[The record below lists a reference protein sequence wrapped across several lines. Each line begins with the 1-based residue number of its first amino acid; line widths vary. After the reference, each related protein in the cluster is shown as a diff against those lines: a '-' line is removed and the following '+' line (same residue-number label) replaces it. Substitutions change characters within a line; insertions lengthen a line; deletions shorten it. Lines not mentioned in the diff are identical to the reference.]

1 MRRPIVIVGSIN
13 MDLMLRCR
21 HLPKPGE
28 TVQGSD
34 FCTVPGGKGANQA
47 VAAARLGAPVALVGC
62 VGADV
67 FGQQATA
74 ALRAEGVDLT
84 QLQMIAGIATGIAM
98 VQVDESGENSIV
110 LVAGAN
116 HALGTT
122 HVEAATAQIASA
134 ALLVCQ
140 LETPLPAVQC
150 AIEIAFAAGV
160 PVLLNPAPAIAL
172 PDALLR
178 MVTWLVP
185 NEGEA
190 ALLSGVSINGV
201 AGAAEAAQTLVSR
214 GAENVLITLGRHGVV
229 AANAQ
234 GSSHHAALPARPVD
248 TTGAGDT
255 FVGALAAALAQSKN
269 LREAVVVAQQAAAHS
284 VEHRGAQASM
294 PRSADL
300 NLRLSFN
307 LVRQDA
313 TP

>member
-13 MDLMLRCR
+13 MDLMLRCQ
-21 HLPKPGE
+21 HLPQPGE

-67 FGQQATA
+67 FGQQATT
-74 ALRAEGVDLT
+74 ALQAEGVDLA
-84 QLQMIAGIATGIAM
+84 QLHVMAGIATGIAM
-98 VQVDESGENSIV
+98 VQVEESGENCIV
-110 LVAGAN
+110 LAAGAN
-116 HALGTT
+116 HALRTT
-122 HVEAATAQIASA
+122 HVQTAAALIAGA

-140 LETPLPAVQC
+140 LESPLPAVQC

-160 PVLLNPAPAIAL
+160 PVLLNPAPAAPL

-185 NEGEA
+185 NAGEA
-190 ALLSGVSINGV
+190 ALLAGVSIEGR
-201 AGAAEAAQTLVSR
+201 AGAAEAGQTLVSR
-214 GAENVLITLGRHGVV
+214 GADNVLITLGRHGVV
-229 AANAQ
+229 MADAQ
-234 GSSHHAALPARPVD
+234 GSSHRAAQFARPVD

-269 LREAVVVAQQAAAHS
+269 LRQAVDFAQQAAAYS

-294 PRSADL
+294 PHLADL
-300 NLRLSFN
+300 SLSPNLL
-307 LVRQDA
+307 RQDA
-313 TP
+313 AP